1 MFTAN
6 LLMHTL
12 PFIVNVVKVLF
23 IPSSFTIF
31 SDYSSTSKPIRCV
44 WVNFKRSFQPFYV
57 VSERQRE
64 MNRKRQRAFRERNT
78 DTTNHQRDLNRKRQ
92 KTFREQNKKR
102 FRNTNKGIQNC
113 KILFVTI

>member
-64 MNRKRQRAFRERNT
+64 MNRKRQQAFRERNT
-78 DTTNHQRDLNRKRQ
+78 DTIQIIKEISTEKDNRHSENR
-92 KTFREQNKKR
+92 TKKDS
-102 FRNTNKGIQNC
+102 GI
-113 KILFVTI
+113 LH